1 MGFLRYFILEG
12 VFSSFYIL
20 IIQGAIFTGLAIEF
34 HLNEFLLGITSSFPL
49 ISQIFQMV
57 VPLILERVKS
67 RKFLTNLF
75 NLLGRFSWIGVLI
88 SLALNIKNPK
98 IFILI
103 FAISQIFG
111 AMASSSWISW
121 MRDLIPEDKRGSIFG
136 KRNVYISLTSLSVF
150 YMYSFLIEKITF
162 GYEIVILISLLG
174 SFLSYIYMQKIP
186 DVPMKRY
193 GTMATLKLIL
203 RDENF
208 VRYLMFVF
216 YWYMVVMITSPF
228 YNYHLIKNIG
238 VPFSYIG
245 LASVISSCVA
255 IVMYKIWGRVSD
267 EAGHRVVAELGISV
281 VGMISIMWFF
291 MNEGTYRYLMILDAV
306 LTGFAWS
313 AINLSLLTLPLEV
326 ASSSEIMY
334 FSVNA
339 AVAGV
344 GGLAGSVIGGIL
356 ARNFSRLCI
365 EPMGFKVQGLQILF
379 LLGGILR
386 LSSLLFLTRVRV
398 KRHVP
403 IRAYIFNAL
412 SVVAR
417 RSIIRPTEYNGS
429 IIVNRVKELI
439 EKRKREI
446 EEARRWRLRR
456 WW

>member
-1 MGFLRYFILEG
+1 MTFLKYFIFEG

-20 IIQGAIFTGLAIEF
+20 IIQGAIFTGLAIKF
-34 HLNEFLLGITSSFPL
+34 NLNELFLGITSSFPL
-49 ISQIFQMV
+49 ISQVFQMV

-75 NLLGRFSWIGVLI
+75 NLIGRFSWIGILI
-88 SLALNIKNPK
+88 SLVLNIENPK

-103 FAISQIFG
+103 FAVSQIFG

-136 KRNVYISLTSLSVF
+136 RRNVYISLASLLIF
-150 YMYSFLIEKITF
+150 YMYTLLIEKIKF
-162 GYEIVILISLLG
+162 GYEIVILIALIG
-174 SFLSYIYMQKIP
+174 SFLSYIYMRKIP
-186 DVPMKRY
+186 DVPMKY
-193 GTMATLKLIL
+193 HGIMATLKLVL

-208 VRYLMFVF
+208 TKYLKFVF

-228 YNYHLIKNIG
+228 YNYHLIKNVK

-255 IVMYKIWGRVSD
+255 IAMYRIWGRVSD
-267 EAGHRVVAELGISV
+267 DAGHRVVAELGISV

-291 MNEGTYRYLMILDAV
+291 MNEETYRYLMIFDAA

-326 ASSSEIMY
+326 ASSSEIVY
-334 FSVNA
+334 FSVNS
-339 AVAGV
+339 AVAGI
-344 GGLAGSVIGGIL
+344 GGLVGSMIGGIL
-356 ARNFSRLCI
+356 ARNFSYFQVEL
-365 EPMGFKVQGLQILF
+365 MGFNIHGLQMLF

-386 LSSLLFLTRVRV
+386 LSSLLFLTKIRV

-403 IRAYIFNAL
+403 IKVFIFNAF

-417 RSIIRPTEYNGS
+417 RSIIRPTEYNSS
-429 IIVNRVKELI
+429 IIVNKVKELI
-439 EKRKREI
+439 EKRKKEI
-446 EEARRWRLRR
+446 EEARKWRLKR

>member
-1 MGFLRYFILEG
+1 MNFLRYFILEG

-20 IIQGAIFTGLAIEF
+20 VIQGAIFTGLAIEF

-49 ISQIFQMV
+49 ISQVFQMV

-88 SLALNIKNPK
+88 SLALNIKSPK
-98 IFILI
+98 IFISI

-136 KRNVYISLTSLSVF
+136 KRNVYISLASLLIF
-150 YMYSFLIEKITF
+150 YMYSFLIEKISF
-162 GYEIVILISLLG
+162 GYEVIISISLLG
-174 SFLSYIYMQKIP
+174 SFLSYIYMQRIP
-186 DVPMKRY
+186 DVPMKRH
-193 GTMATLKLIL
+193 GTMATLKLVL

-208 VRYLMFVF
+208 MKYLKFVF
-216 YWYMVVMITSPF
+216 YWYMVVMVTSPF

-267 EAGHRVVAELGISV
+267 EGHRVVAELGISV

-291 MNEGTYRYLMILDAV
+291 MNDGTYRYLMILDAV

-326 ASSSEIMY
+326 ASSSEIVY
-334 FSVNA
+334 FSVNS

-344 GGLAGSVIGGIL
+344 GGLVGSVIGGIL

-386 LSSLLFLTRVRV
+386 ISSLLLLTRVRV

-403 IRAYIFNAL
+403 IRAYIFNVL

-429 IIVNRVKELI
+429 IIVNRIKELI

-446 EEARRWRLRR
+446 EEAGRWRLRR